1 MCVESVQLHENVSL
15 VRFNNP
21 LDRITT
27 DPSICHGQPCV
38 RGLRYPVDK
47 ILDLLSSG
55 MTTQDILDDYDD
67 LEPEDVSAVLA
78 FAAQLSRVKSMQA
91 LAS

>member
-1 MCVESVQLHENVSL
+1 MDSQT
-15 VRFNNP
+15 RFDNP

-27 DPSICHGQPCV
+27 DPSICHGQPCI
-38 RGLRYPVDK
+38 RGLRYPVNT
-47 ILDLLSSG
+47 ILELLSSG
-55 MTTQDILDDYDD
+55 MTTQEILADYDD

-78 FAAQLSRVKSMQA
+78 YAARLSRIKSIQA

>member
-1 MCVESVQLHENVSL
+1 MPRDSFGDL
-15 VRFNNP
+15 
-21 LDRITT
+21 LDRIAT
-27 DPSICHGQPCV
+27 DPSVCHGQPCI
-38 RGLRYPVDK
+38 RGLRYPVDA

-67 LEPEDVSAVLA
+67 LEAEDVSAVLA
-78 FAAQLSRVKSMQA
+78 YAARLSRVKSVQA

>member
-1 MCVESVQLHENVSL
+1 MNEKAAPEP
-15 VRFNNP
+15 FGDP

-27 DPSICHGQPCV
+27 DPSICHGQPCI
-38 RGLRYPVDK
+38 RGLRYPVDA

-67 LEPEDVSAVLA
+67 LEAEDVSAVLA
-78 FAAQLSRVKSMQA
+78 FAARLSRVKSVQGTG
-91 LAS
+91 LVSL